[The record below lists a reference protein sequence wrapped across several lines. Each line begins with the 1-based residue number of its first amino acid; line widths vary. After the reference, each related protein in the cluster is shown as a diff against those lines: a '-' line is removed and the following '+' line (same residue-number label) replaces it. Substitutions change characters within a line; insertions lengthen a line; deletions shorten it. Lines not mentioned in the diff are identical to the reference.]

1 MKPEKALERVPSFR
15 VEEDPL
21 ETSDEKNNSM
31 AITPIVEV
39 PPLLSADIQRINE
52 RLNYAVDVVAVTP
65 TNQTRNRSPDLVPLT
80 ADYIQMK
87 NEFKGL
93 MEVLHGYQK
102 CTRELQESRFKIAQ
116 KLAQL
121 SEQSP
126 LYNEIGRELDADATD
141 NLHLLSQQHSLSPS
155 SLPTESFSPSIST
168 PKSSSSMSMFLQSM
182 GLVKEDD
189 SNPTL
194 VNKISR
200 DYCLRIGANVV
211 SLYGIYSLGAAQ
223 AVGDDSEYQSRV
235 IEYAKEWI
243 DTVTG
248 RVDEALKRVRKLA
261 KERLHYEQKIDT
273 LRDKANA
280 LERKGKSSPSSAVE
294 RLSRNVGKLQDAFE
308 AHEKE
313 AGKACVL
320 IETVT
325 REGYKDVYILARNY
339 IQWELNRIGGESDI
353 AFQLNSTLNWMNKK
367 FGNFVQPKW
376 ELQQ

>member
-1 MKPEKALERVPSFR
+1 MKPEKTLEPVASVR
-15 VEEDPL
+15 VEEDPV
-21 ETSDEKNNSM
+21 ETSAEKNKSM
-31 AITPIVEV
+31 AITPIVEG

-52 RLNYAVDVVAVTP
+52 RLNYAVDVVAITP

-80 ADYIQMK
+80 ADYLQMK
-87 NEFKGL
+87 TDLKGL
-93 MEVLHGYQK
+93 LEVLLGYQK
-102 CTRELQESRFKIAQ
+102 CTRELQETRFKIAQ
-116 KLAQL
+116 KLAQF
-121 SEQSP
+121 SEHTP

-155 SLPTESFSPSIST
+155 SLPTEAFSPSVST

-194 VNKISR
+194 VSKISR
-200 DYCLRIGANVV
+200 DYCHRIGANVV

-261 KERLHYEQKIDT
+261 TERLHYERKIQT
-273 LRDKANA
+273 LRDKATG

-294 RLSRNVGKLQDAFE
+294 RLSRNERKLQDAFV

-313 AGKACVL
+313 AGKVCVL

-367 FGNFVQPKW
+367 FGSLIQTKW
-376 ELQQ
+376 EPQ